1 MAYNWA
7 AGAESSWE
15 LCWSWLG
22 NISPENGDAR
32 VYSSER
38 QSIEVEKLHKWQ

>member
-7 AGAESSWE
+7 AGAESPCE

-22 NISPENGDAR
+22 NISPENEDAR
-32 VYSSER
+32 VYFSER
-38 QSIEVEKLHKWQ
+38 QSIKVEKLHKWL